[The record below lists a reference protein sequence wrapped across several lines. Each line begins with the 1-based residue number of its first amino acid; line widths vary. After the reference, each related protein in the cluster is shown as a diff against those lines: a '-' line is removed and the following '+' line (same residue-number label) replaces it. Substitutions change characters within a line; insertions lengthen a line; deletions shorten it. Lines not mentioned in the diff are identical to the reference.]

1 MKIVCVKTPKF
12 LRPFFKLFARKKKR
26 VDCVGKTDTAN
37 VQQVPDEEKS
47 AEESKCPIKTE
58 LRRASERRVDAPTP

>member
-26 VDCVGKTDTAN
+26 VKCDSAAAVAAAFEGQDAP
-37 VQQVPDEEKS
+37 V
-47 AEESKCPIKTE
+47 AEESE
-58 LRRASERRVDAPTP
+58 NRVA

>member
-26 VDCVGKTDTAN
+26 VGCVGKTDTAN

-47 AEESKCPIKTE
+47 AEESKPDKG
-58 LRRASERRVDAPTP
+58 

>member
-12 LRPFFKLFARKKKR
+12 LRPFFKLFARKKNR

-37 VQQVPDEEKS
+37 MQQVPDEEKS
-47 AEESKCPIKTE
+47 AEASKSDK
-58 LRRASERRVDAPTP
+58 A

>member
-26 VDCVGKTDTAN
+26 VDSVGKTDTAN
-37 VQQVPDEEKS
+37 VQQVLDEEKS
-47 AEESKCPIKTE
+47 AEESKPDKG
-58 LRRASERRVDAPTP
+58 